1 MPRNLLYKEDFIM
14 YISDEEIYMFQC
26 FLLDWYDK
34 NKRNFPWR
42 YTFDPYKVLVSEIL
56 LQQTNVDKVVEPY
69 FRIINKYKNIH
80 ELAESEDVFLK
91 NVFKGIGL
99 FYRADRLK
107 NIAGNIVNY
116 NKKVIPDKWDELI
129 KIKGIG
135 YYICSALLCFGF
147 NKPYAVLDTN
157 VIRIFE
163 RIFDI
168 KSEKKRPRDDIK
180 LFEFAQLLIPED
192 RYVDYNYAILD
203 FGACICTMY
212 NPKCSQCIF
221 RFNCENI

>member
-1 MPRNLLYKEDFIM
+1 M
-14 YISDEEIYMFQC
+14 YISDEEICMFQC

-34 NKRNFPWR
+34 NKREFPWR
-42 YTFDPYKVLVSEIL
+42 YTFDPYNVLISEIL
-56 LQQTNVDKVVEPY
+56 LQQTNVEKIIEPY
-69 FRIINKYKNIH
+69 LNIIKAYKNIE
-80 ELAESEDVFLK
+80 ELAEGDTEFLK
-91 NVFKGIGL
+91 DIFNDIGL

-107 NIAGNIVNY
+107 NIANDIVKY
-116 NKKVIPDKWDELI
+116 HNKTIPDRWDELI

-163 RIFDI
+163 RVFDV

-203 FGACICTMY
+203 FGAVICTMS
-212 NPKCSQCIF
+212 NPKCNLCMF
-221 RFNCENI
+221 KLNCNNVRI